1 MAKKKSKKLTKKDIT
16 DNVWEEFAKTG
27 AVGTY
32 LLYKNIKG
40 D

>member
-1 MAKKKSKKLTKKDIT
+1 MAKKKNKKKDVT

-27 AVGTY
+27 AVGVY
-32 LLYKNIKG
+32 LLYRNIKG